1 MPTNYTRLLQFFQQ
15 YTKYC
20 NHQFL
25 PLLTR
30 TGITMREVHVLL
42 FLANNPDYDTA
53 RDITALRGIS
63 KSQVSQAVD
72 LLAAEGFLTRTPD
85 RADRRIIHLAIS
97 SEGWPLAKACQDI
110 QEFCGQQLLTGLSE
124 EETESLKA
132 LFDTVLD
139 NGARLAEE
147 VPS

>member
-1 MPTNYTRLLQFFQQ
+1 MSITYTRLLQFFQQ

-20 NHQFL
+20 DHQFL
-25 PLLTR
+25 PVLER

-42 FLANNPDYDTA
+42 FLANNPNYDTA
-53 RDITALRGIS
+53 RDITVLRGIS

-72 LLAAEGFLTRTPD
+72 LLAAEGFLTRTADPV
-85 RADRRIIHLAIS
+85 DRRVVHLAIS
-97 SEGWPLAKACQDI
+97 QDGWPLAQECQNI
-110 QEFCGQQLLTGLSE
+110 QDFCGEQLVKDMSAE
-124 EETESLKA
+124 EIETLRT

-139 NGARLAEE
+139 NGTRLAEE